1 MKHLRR
7 YNESLE
13 SKEPIDPNLDV
24 EDFKEKFAKNTK
36 HGINARSYRNE
47 EILNSPNIK
56 RILDNIVDSN
66 PTMTDDW
73 KIYGVFNTDDNGRK
87 RGDYMFYVKAVSEN
101 HARIKGSTFRNNIE
115 IISTG
120 YYRADVLSDDDI
132 NGMIDA
138 LEHEINLLKNPL

>member
-13 SKEPIDPNLDV
+13 SKEPIDPNSDV
-24 EDFKEKFAKNTK
+24 EEFKEKFAKK
-36 HGINARSYRNE
+36 KSWLKVGDLAINN
-47 EILNSPNIK
+47 PNIK
-56 RILDNIVDSN
+56 SILDNIVDSN

-87 RGDYMFYVKAVSEN
+87 RGNYMFYVKAVSEN